1 MHAEKLVPAVIAAV
15 AVVCLLFAGRAH
27 GQDGYGVPAAASQQM
42 EEPQPNQKYLPQPQ
56 ANDKYLPEP
65 EAMPMPDLLKRPGFS
80 LYAPSKTHLGDVSS
94 LAGAFDGYIPKPTTT
109 TEPEAEPAA
118 ETTTEPEPESEP
130 AGMTE
135 PEPEA
140 EPAEETTNEPAEPE
154 PEPAAETTREP
165 EPVTPTAPGQ
175 GDFYRTGAT
184 PTEPKPPAKPTYPAP
199 SDEKSSYTSGGGGG
213 GKNQVDDDGEPVDG
227 LSQNAIANILKE
239 HNLFR
244 AKEGEGPLTWNA
256 TVAKYAQQYAEKRK
270 GDCALKHSTGPYGE
284 NLMYGDGKSWTW
296 RHTVDEWSEEKK
308 NYHYNTNT
316 CDPGK
321 QCAHYTAV
329 VWKDTTSVGCGRVTC
344 TSGDTLMVCS
354 YYPAGNYEGEKPY

>member
-27 GQDGYGVPAAASQQM
+27 GGDGYVPVAASQQM
-42 EEPQPNQKYLPQPQ
+42 EEPQANEKYLPQP
-56 ANDKYLPEP
+56 E
-65 EAMPMPDLLKRPGFS
+65 EMPMPDLLKTPGFS
-80 LYAPSKTHLGDVSS
+80 LYAPSKKNPGDVSS
-94 LAGAFDGYIPKPTTT
+94 LAGAFDGFIPKSTTT

-118 ETTTEPEPESEP
+118 ETTTEPEPEPEP
-130 AGMTE
+130 AAETTTE

-140 EPAEETTNEPAEPE
+140 ETTTEPEPE
-154 PEPAAETTREP
+154 PEPAAETTTEP

-184 PTEPKPPAKPTYPAP
+184 PTEPEPPTKPSSPA
-199 SDEKSSYTSGGGGG
+199 SSEKSSYTSGGGGSD
-213 GKNQVDDDGEPVDG
+213 KKPVDDDGEPVEG

-256 TVAKYAQQYAEKRK
+256 TVAKYAQKYAEQRR

-308 NYHYNTNT
+308 HYHYNTNT
-316 CDPGK
+316 CDPGE